1 MQNWRLIPPDG
12 PSDARQQAVAMAE
25 RYGLQL
31 SAGELDELVWL
42 IEEMGT
48 AEADAECAKS
58 RARLVRENQLD
69 TLESC

>member
-1 MQNWRLIPPDG
+1 
-12 PSDARQQAVAMAE
+12 MAE

-31 SAGELDELVWL
+31 SAEELDELVWL

-69 TLESC
+69 TLGSC